1 MKELAPSSGSERRLR
16 AVAPSSGPEQWPR
29 AVAPSSGAKAVGQS
43 SWSTE
48 AGGFETAFSI
58 WAGAGSARH

>member
-1 MKELAPSSGSERRLR
+1 MKELAPSSDS
-16 AVAPSSGPEQWPR
+16 EQWPR